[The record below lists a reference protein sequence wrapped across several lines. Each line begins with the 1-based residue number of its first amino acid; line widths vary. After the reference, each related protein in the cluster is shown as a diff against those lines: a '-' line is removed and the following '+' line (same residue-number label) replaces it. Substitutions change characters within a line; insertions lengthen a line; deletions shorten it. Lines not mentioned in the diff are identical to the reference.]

1 VDLFAD
7 LRVLVVGKA
16 GSEYDLNVVVLAAD
30 MLDLIEDVA
39 VDEVEGVLVR
49 RQQEQIVLGRLLQE
63 RLLYHFNYACS
74 ARVVRSVQV
83 QLDSVLSELVDKGLN
98 RVLKTASEKKM
109 PVSA

>member
-1 VDLFAD
+1 
-7 LRVLVVGKA
+7 
-16 GSEYDLNVVVLAAD
+16 

-49 RQQEQIVLGRLLQE
+49 RQQEQIAIFVLGRLLQE